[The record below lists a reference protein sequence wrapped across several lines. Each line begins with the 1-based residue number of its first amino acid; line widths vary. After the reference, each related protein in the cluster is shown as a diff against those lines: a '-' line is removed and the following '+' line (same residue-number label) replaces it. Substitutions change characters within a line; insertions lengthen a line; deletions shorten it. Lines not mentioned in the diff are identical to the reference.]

1 MKSENDIKNKITGLD
16 KFVTDPGS
24 MGWESPIKAYMGEL
38 QVTIENGIY
47 QAVQQCGFDVDKEE
61 LLKALQYD
69 RQQYEKGYAAGH
81 IDGMLQ
87 AEKLYAR
94 PQVAYLCKY
103 HKEPHYCKHTTR
115 IEDALNFTEVAEGR
129 YMENDPQPENKW
141 GNENE

>member
-47 QAVQQCGFDVDKEE
+47 RAVQQCGFDVDKEE

-69 RQQYEKGYAAGH
+69 RQQYEKGYADAKR
-81 IDGMLQ
+81 
-87 AEKLYAR
+87 ECER
-94 PQVAYLCKY
+94 PEVAYLCKY

-141 GNENE
+141 GNEE